1 MKHALIIED
10 NFLIALM
17 IREHLEEC
25 GYDTVDIATSQ
36 AQAIVL
42 AEQRCPDLIT
52 ADDRLEPG
60 SGIEAIRHICRDNA
74 IPVIFIVADPENVER
89 SLPNALL
96 LLKPFSEAALASAI
110 QSAEKT
116 PFALLMSARR
126 N

>member
-1 MKHALIIED
+1 
-10 NFLIALM
+10 M
-17 IREHLEEC
+17 IQNNRNSGPLRR
-25 GYDTVDIATSQ
+25 GQIT
-36 AQAIVL
+36 QAIVL

-126 N
+126 D